1 MLPLITIQSAL
12 DIALKRSR
20 KGPEGIKNPFPIN
33 CFELKHKIEKFG
45 LIEKSWKIPLH
56 HKIKGKNGKMI
67 LKEILKDYLPN
78 GLITKSKAGFA
89 IPIDNLLRTKL
100 KFWVEEILQNS
111 EKTNEIINYK
121 NVKNRHR

>member
-1 MLPLITIQSAL
+1 
-12 DIALKRSR
+12 
-20 KGPEGIKNPFPIN
+20 
-33 CFELKHKIEKFG
+33 
-45 LIEKSWKIPLH
+45 
-56 HKIKGKNGKMI
+56 MI

-78 GLITKSKAGFA
+78 SLITKSKAGFA

-121 NVKNRHR
+121 NVKYIWDQHKKKKINAGGILWSILILQNWFNSIQQ